1 MDGTE
6 SPISRNFYVALALRV
21 ELSQLSKVRA
31 KSKRNKNTTFDVLRV
46 AGDKFAPENGKMFL
60 VKLC

>member
-1 MDGTE
+1 MT
-6 SPISRNFYVALALRV
+6 VALNHLFPGISTSHF